1 MSLSWIIRTA
11 YKMGKYEEVNNLMEF
26 MLNKLGE

>member
-1 MSLSWIIRTA
+1 MNLSWIIGTA

-26 MLNKLGE
+26 MLIKLGE